1 MNKLINEQE
10 QVRYV
15 IKINGQTVSVPF
27 ASKMLAEQH
36 IGNLPQ
42 DQQLLAEIV
51 PVTDNG
57 KQILFG

>member
-15 IKINGQTVSVPF
+15 IKVNGVTVSVPF
-27 ASKMLAEQH
+27 ATKPLAEAH
-36 IGNLPQ
+36 IGNLPPE
-42 DQQLLAEIV
+42 QQVIAEIV
-51 PVTDNG
+51 PMTESG